1 MPLYHTRYIFYTKYQ
16 KRLNKILKNPHL
28 YWQYNY
34 NNRFF
39 IWFYLYIFLFSHS
52 ARIWIRSEKRSVDIT
67 SQHLP
72 LRTGMLQHERDFA
85 LWFLFT
91 EEQKEVVGGVG
102 GNWKRCSEDERLY
115 DRAPSIV
122 SVGETGEVGEM
133 RIKRSTLKIH
143 RYTDMKQ
150 DKKEKKKEWEA
161 SRGQR
166 GRAGSCPGLT
176 PRNTRK
182 KGSV

>member
-1 MPLYHTRYIFYTKYQ
+1 M
-16 KRLNKILKNPHL
+16 IL
-28 YWQYNY
+28 
-34 NNRFF
+34 F
-39 IWFYLYIFLFSHS
+39 
-52 ARIWIRSEKRSVDIT
+52 V
-67 SQHLP
+67 HLP
-72 LRTGMLQHERDFA
+72 FLPLCEDMNQKWKAFSGYNLTAPTTPDRNVAAWTWLRFVIFIHRRTKGSC
-85 LWFLFT
+85 W
-91 EEQKEVVGGVG
+91 

-150 DKKEKKKEWEA
+150 DKKEKKKKEWEA